1 MGRIDP
7 KLIVQGEESS
17 IKVVKF
23 KGKTSVVE
31 GHQHDFVVY
40 EDDTIEIFEV
50 ETTNGATGNT
60 EKHTHEYLGVYPYGT
75 VSNNMR
81 DSNAKALHTHQIT
94 SIAYPID
101 LQKTVYGKKSFYLRQ
116 TKKN

>member
-17 IKVVKF
+17 IKIVKF
-23 KGKTSVVE
+23 KGKTSIIQ

-50 ETTNGATGNT
+50 IMANNSSGQT
-60 EKHTHEYLGVYPYGT
+60 EKHTHEYLGEYPYGIMSNVLKDSKSKILHSHKIDS
-75 VSNNMR
+75 VS
-81 DSNAKALHTHQIT
+81 
-94 SIAYPID
+94 YPID
-101 LQKTVYGKKSFYLRQ
+101 LQKILMNLYLKRK
-116 TKKN
+116 T